1 MGIETAVMGGTAIA
15 NAVMGNKVAKGQE
28 RVLTRAADQSTA
40 LQREMF
46 ERGLELT
53 APFREA
59 GASALPGLQRAA
71 NAELTPFAFDY
82 NAYFASPE
90 YAAMSQQAQNNV
102 LANASMTGGMRSGG
116 NQVAL
121 SAIAPQLAQQG
132 RQNAMSEYQLNQA
145 AEMDRYNRLSGLA
158 GLGMGLSGQAASQ
171 AGQFGAAAGN
181 NALFAG
187 QARGNR
193 YVNQANLFKG
203 LTTDILGAYNP
214 SGGVI

>member
-1 MGIETAVMGGTAIA
+1 MLGNAIFA
-15 NAVMGNKVAKGQE
+15 NNAAKNQE
-28 RVLTRAADQSTA
+28 RAIRDAASQSTA

-46 ERGLELT
+46 EKGLELT

-132 RQNAMSEYQLNQA
+132 RQNAMNEYQFNQA

-181 NALFAG
+181 NALLAG

-193 YVNQANLFKG
+193 YLNQANLMKG
-203 LTTDILGAYNP
+203 LTTDIMGAFNP
-214 SGGVI
+214 MGGVI